1 MKEIEILIIGSMVY
15 SPDYFSK
22 VSPHLTKE
30 LFQHEDCR
38 SIYSLFIDYTNEY
51 KVIPTKES
59 IQIELESS
67 VGGDQDTINSGQSI
81 LEKIYSESFKDAI
94 AKQEQTWLLEKTK
107 KYLTDRAIYLA
118 IMESLTILDKSGNSK
133 KQPDVIPDM
142 MRKALS
148 INFDDEVG
156 HNYLDDAAERFMQY
170 HTSESKV
177 QFSLAMLN
185 SVTGGGLPD
194 GSLGIVCAATGQ
206 GKSLF
211 LTDQSAFWLKRGLD
225 VLYISLEM
233 SEIKIAERIDAKLF
247 DLEIQNVSKLSED
260 AFNLKINN
268 VKKSTKGKLI
278 IKQYAPGMFHANHLR
293 SLLVEL
299 KQKSGFSPDV
309 IVVDYLGIMASYRI
323 KSDMGSYTYLKF
335 VAEELR
341 GVAVENKCVS
351 MSAMQLNRDGMN
363 NASPEL
369 TNMADSMGVSH
380 AGDLIF
386 AIANSPELEQVG
398 LTRII
403 QMKNRYGA
411 MTPASFT
418 VGLNKSKMSFYD
430 SDLPKELKPDRTPI
444 QLTGGVDSKLKQKLQ
459 FN

>member
-1 MKEIEILIIGSMVY
+1 MKEIEVLIIGSMVH
-15 SPDYFSK
+15 SSDYLTK

-38 SIYSLFIDYTNEY
+38 SIYSHFSEFFNEY
-51 KVIPTKES
+51 KVVPTKES
-59 IQIELESS
+59 IQIELEQAT
-67 VGGDQDTINSGQSI
+67 GHDQDTINSGQAI
-81 LEKIYSESFKDAI
+81 LEKIYSESFKAAI
-94 AKQEQTWLLEKTK
+94 AKQEQKWLLEKTK
-107 KYLTDRAIYLA
+107 TYLTDRAVYLA
-118 IMESLTILDKSGNSK
+118 IMESLTILDKSGKSK

-156 HNYLDDAAERFMQY
+156 HNYLDDALLRFEQY

-177 QFSLAMLN
+177 PFSLTMLN
-185 SVTGGGLPD
+185 KVTGGGLPD

-211 LTDQSAFWLKRGLD
+211 LTDQSAHWLKRGLD

-233 SEIKIAERIDAKLF
+233 SEVKIAERIDAKLF
-247 DLEIQNVSKLSED
+247 DLDIQNVSKMSEES
-260 AFNLKINN
+260 FSKKIESI
-268 VKKSTKGKLI
+268 KKSTKGKLI
-278 IKQYAPGMFHANHLR
+278 IKQYAPGTFHANHLR
-293 SLLVEL
+293 ALLIEL
-299 KQKSGFSPDV
+299 KQKSGFHPDM

-341 GVAVENKCVS
+341 GVAVENKCVT
-351 MSAMQLNRDGMN
+351 MSAMQLNRAGIN
-363 NASPEL
+363 NQDPEL

-386 AIANSPELEQVG
+386 SIANSPELEQVG

-403 QMKNRYGA
+403 LMKNRYGS
-411 MTPASFT
+411 MTPGSFT

-430 SDLPKELKPDRTPI
+430 ADLPKDSNPVATPI
-444 QLTGGVDSKLKQKLQ
+444 QIGGMDAKLKQKLQ
-459 FN
+459 FD